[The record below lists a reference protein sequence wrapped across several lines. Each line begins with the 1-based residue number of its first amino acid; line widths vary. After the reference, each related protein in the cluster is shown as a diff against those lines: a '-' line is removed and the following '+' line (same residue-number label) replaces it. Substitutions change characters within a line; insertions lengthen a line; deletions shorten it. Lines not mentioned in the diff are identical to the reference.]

1 MVVRAGPH
9 KEAMEDNKRHM
20 EDNKGDMASNQCMVA
35 RNEVIHRP
43 RRGIE
48 RDEAQRVDDFSACLE

>member
-20 EDNKGDMASNQCMVA
+20 EDNKGDMASN
-35 RNEVIHRP
+35 EVIHRP

-48 RDEAQRVDDFSACLE
+48 RDEAQRVDDFSACLK